1 MGHTF
6 VLERVSHVKR
16 FVGAILS
23 VLILYVIYYD
33 FTKGTLPTESNEQ
46 NSVPVSTT
54 NTNIPF
60 FEVEVKPGETVMTI
74 VEKKLDKPIP
84 VSITR
89 LISDFEQLN
98 NGDKPEEIRIGKQ
111 YRFPDY
117 RKTE

>member
-1 MGHTF
+1 M
-6 VLERVSHVKR
+6 KR
-16 FVGAILS
+16 FVVAILS

-46 NSVPVSTT
+46 NSVPVSSTT
-54 NTNIPF
+54 NNNNNIPY
-60 FEVEVKPGETVMTI
+60 FEVEVKPGETVLTI
-74 VEKKLDKPIP
+74 VEKSLDKPIP

-98 NGDKPEEIRIGKQ
+98 DGDKPEEIRIGKQ

>member
-1 MGHTF
+1 M
-6 VLERVSHVKR
+6 KR

-54 NTNIPF
+54 TTTNIPF
-60 FEVEVKPGETVMTI
+60 FEVKVKPGETVLTI
-74 VEKKLDKPIP
+74 VEKKLDKPLP

-89 LISDFEQLN
+89 LINDFEQLN
-98 NGDKPEEIRIGKQ
+98 DGDKPEEIRIGKQ